1 MSLNLK
7 VVIMKKA
14 IICLVLST
22 GILGF
27 LLSSCCRNVLGYWA
41 INDFKIEI
49 VDEDQNP
56 PLNNQITTNTLFLNL
71 VLDTDFVAEATFNPF
86 GNACYAT
93 QRCPYEGELGLK
105 DRLKNI
111 IVSSNMDFNN
121 YPAGTALDSLV
132 LVGGDSLASWIDMLK
147 LEPYEFYTPGHI
159 PLQLTERP
167 TNNLMHVFT
176 ISIEQA
182 SGRVLTMES
191 DTITW
196 N

>member
-1 MSLNLK
+1 
-7 VVIMKKA
+7 MKKA

-27 LLSSCCRNVLGYWA
+27 LLSSCCTNEFVYWA
-41 INDFKIEI
+41 INDLKIEI

-56 PLNNQITTNTLFLNL
+56 PLNNQITSNTLFLNL
-71 VLDTDFVAEATFNPF
+71 VLDTDYVAEVTFNPF
-86 GNACYAT
+86 VNTCYAT

-111 IVSSNMDFNN
+111 IVTSNMDFNN
-121 YPAGTALDSLV
+121 CPAGTV
-132 LVGGDSLASWIDMLK
+132 LSSIIDVHSSPLTLWIKNFYSYQSGNYGSDDYVIFP
-147 LEPYEFYTPGHI
+147 LE
-159 PLQLTERP
+159 LTERP
-167 TNNLMHVFT
+167 TNNLTHVFT
-176 ISIEQA
+176 VSIEQA